1 MSNLEHL
8 IENGLCRLQDG
19 KSYAEWRE
27 IMQHDVNWD
36 GNEEMFITV
45 DTLWEIC
52 QYVICTWCW
61 TCEPNDLRNID
72 TCENCAMA
80 IEDRPLVTRCNEC
93 RYSHWVNHE
102 NGNVVCKIGHGVNP
116 PDWFCP
122 DGKPKLCSP
131 GINTSLDE
139 CPLDTLVV
147 LTDEYNNMY
156 LGTITAKSNGQLT
169 RGECIDGDAELF
181 YKNKI
186 VGWEP
191 YHPT

>member
-1 MSNLEHL
+1 MVDIEKVLKGLRIERECVSRDCDRDCEKCDLVQERDWLMSVYDDAISILEGL
-8 IENGLCRLQDG
+8 ENNNG
-19 KSYAEWRE
+19 
-27 IMQHDVNWD
+27 
-36 GNEEMFITV
+36 
-45 DTLWEIC
+45 
-52 QYVICTWCW
+52 
-61 TCEPNDLRNID
+61 
-72 TCENCAMA
+72 CENCSMA
-80 IEDRPLVTRCNEC
+80 IEDRPPVTRCIEC

-102 NGNVVCKIGHGVNP
+102 TGNVVCKIGHGVNP

-122 DGKPKLCSP
+122 DGKKRYRYP

-181 YKNKI
+181 YRNKI